1 MCHNVGFDG
10 EGPDSSE
17 AETASSIENLMK
29 KRLPKK
35 LTKITR
41 SQSRTKNTGIQEYR
55 SDG

>member
-41 SQSRTKNTGIQEYR
+41 SQSRTKNTGIQE
-55 SDG
+55 